1 MIILVKNIINKIVEL
16 GSMTDYKVQVYGDFR
31 ILDIDRELT
40 LSLPS
45 GPIYKLN
52 EDGTLYVRADKAGIS
67 WMKSRIPST
76 KNGLCVVI
84 SDPLDSIVGFQ
95 EVRRIARLKSQN
107 PFKVD
112 NINDS
117 AELKGNYNF
126 WHWLKN
132 RKTFDYFVS
141 LG

>member
-76 KNGLCVVI
+76 
-84 SDPLDSIVGFQ
+84 
-95 EVRRIARLKSQN
+95 
-107 PFKVD
+107 PF
-112 NINDS
+112 
-117 AELKGNYNF
+117 
-126 WHWLKN
+126 
-132 RKTFDYFVS
+132 R
-141 LG
+141 